1 MENTILSEHQLI
13 QPHLVLYVVLG
24 RILLLSE
31 LELQSVVL
39 SRLLLFA
46 CTHRVEAAHL
56 KLAFLW

>member
-46 CTHRVEAAHL
+46 CTH
-56 KLAFLW
+56 